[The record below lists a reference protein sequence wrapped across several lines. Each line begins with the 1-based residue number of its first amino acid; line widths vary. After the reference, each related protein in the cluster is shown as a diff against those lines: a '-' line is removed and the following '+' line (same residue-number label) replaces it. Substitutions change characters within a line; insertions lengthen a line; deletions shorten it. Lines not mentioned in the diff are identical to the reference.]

1 VLLVLSLEA
10 QETRALKVI
19 YKTRLCDEELE
30 ILRFESEILQRL
42 SIKQLKSNV
51 VLSYQVSLF
60 T

>member
-1 VLLVLSLEA
+1 M
-10 QETRALKVI
+10 ALKVI

>member
-1 VLLVLSLEA
+1 MSLEA

-51 VLSYQVSLF
+51 VLSYQVTLF